1 MIEDN
6 LFTMASVMLSEG
18 FLIPKEEHMD
28 TRECIRHSKLYDS
41 VHEHRQYIA
50 KKKGEREMAGG
61 EVVRGEGFNGD
72 TYREASILLHWPLS
86 LPLLQ
91 HSQSQGV

>member
-50 KKKGEREMAGG
+50 KKRRERDGRRGG
-61 EVVRGEGFNGD
+61 SERG
-72 TYREASILLHWPLS
+72 
-86 LPLLQ
+86 
-91 HSQSQGV
+91 GVQWGYL